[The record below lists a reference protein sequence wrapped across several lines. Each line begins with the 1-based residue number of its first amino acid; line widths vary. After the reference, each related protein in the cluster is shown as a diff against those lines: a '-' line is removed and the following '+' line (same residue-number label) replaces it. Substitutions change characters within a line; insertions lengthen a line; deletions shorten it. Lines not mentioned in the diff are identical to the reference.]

1 MNLKN
6 KIDKIFNTS
15 MDDDFVEFCAE
26 VAPSAGITPE
36 EWADSKKKTMFIILM
51 AKLYNEVEEANE
63 TWKGVL
69 K

>member
-6 KIDKIFNTS
+6 KIDEIFNTS
-15 MDDDFVEFCAE
+15 MDNDFVEFCAE
-26 VAPSAGITPE
+26 IAPSAGITPE

-63 TWKGVL
+63 TWEGL